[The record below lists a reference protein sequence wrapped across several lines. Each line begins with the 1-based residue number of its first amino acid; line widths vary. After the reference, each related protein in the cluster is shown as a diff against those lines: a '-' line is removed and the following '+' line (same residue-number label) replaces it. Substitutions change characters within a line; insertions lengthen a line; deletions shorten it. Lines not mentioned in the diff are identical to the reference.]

1 MEVINEVGIKFLL
14 DPIMIFMSTLGASG
28 FIGFCLGIF
37 IKKIA
42 IWGSILIG
50 FVILII
56 GFLGYRELV
65 IVNWS
70 NLTNEI
76 YNQGYSITQEIKKI
90 VIYIGSEVEGQ
101 NITILGGSMFGFT
114 IGFMYGLKRG

>member
-1 MEVINEVGIKFLL
+1 MEIINEVAIQSLL
-14 DPIMIFMSTLGASG
+14 SPILIFMSTLGASG

-50 FVILII
+50 FVTLII
-56 GFLGYRELV
+56 GFLAYRELV
-65 IVNWS
+65 IVNWKH
-70 NLTNEI
+70 LINEI
-76 YNQGYSITQEIKKI
+76 YNQSYSLAQETKQII
-90 VIYIGSEVEGQ
+90 MYVGAQVEGQ

-114 IGFMYGLKRG
+114 IGFIYGLRRG